1 MRTATNA
8 KNNIG
13 YNTVAIALS
22 FCNDFPVH
30 RQIIA
35 CACGQLLISWL
46 EITIIRLYSSGRHC
60 PLLPYDE
67 PFANVGRCKSSFDH
81 HAGRAHA
88 LHLFSMSGMLLTLKD
103 HFLKL
108 LGFVLGLDVHGIL
121 T

>member
-60 PLLPYDE
+60 PLLPYDQ

-81 HAGRAHA
+81 HAGRALA
-88 LHLFSMSGMLLTLKD
+88 LHLFSEC
-103 HFLKL
+103 F
-108 LGFVLGLDVHGIL
+108 
-121 T
+121 